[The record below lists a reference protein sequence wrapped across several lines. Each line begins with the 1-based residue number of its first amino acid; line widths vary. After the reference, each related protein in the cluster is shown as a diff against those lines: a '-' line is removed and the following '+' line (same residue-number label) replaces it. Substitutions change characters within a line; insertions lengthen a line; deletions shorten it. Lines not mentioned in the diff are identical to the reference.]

1 MEGIR
6 GFNKDMCVTL
16 GKGVYQYAASGTYIE
31 SECKVRRNGFHFVEY
46 APDCLYYYGLGNGN
60 RYFLIN
66 AGGDINE
73 EQGTGCS
80 CTEMTLLQELTM
92 EQFVIKTMEYMV
104 RNQRMDW
111 ERTIRMCQIA
121 RDKAAAECAGA
132 IAIARVMYPEVA
144 AVKGSY
150 LGLVR
155 ENERGMI
162 VYAMP
167 VKAEKDGIYTI
178 NEKNEL
184 EVVDK

>member
-1 MEGIR
+1 
-6 GFNKDMCVTL
+6 
-16 GKGVYQYAASGTYIE
+16 
-31 SECKVRRNGFHFVEY
+31 
-46 APDCLYYYGLGNGN
+46 
-60 RYFLIN
+60 
-66 AGGDINE
+66 
-73 EQGTGCS
+73 
-80 CTEMTLLQELTM
+80 MT
-92 EQFVIKTMEYMV
+92 
-104 RNQRMDW
+104 
-111 ERTIRMCQIA
+111 
-121 RDKAAAECAGA
+121 
-132 IAIARVMYPEVA
+132 